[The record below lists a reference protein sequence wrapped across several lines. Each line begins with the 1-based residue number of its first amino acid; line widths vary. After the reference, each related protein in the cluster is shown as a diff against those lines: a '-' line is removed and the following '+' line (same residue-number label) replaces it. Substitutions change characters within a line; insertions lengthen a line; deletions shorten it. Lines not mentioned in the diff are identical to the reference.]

1 MAAPRIERCYS
12 CWRDVSTRKEIKQRR
27 LLSSGTMQAV
37 LHDLESFI
45 QKLQGDLEVEATAM
59 SNGFICRP
67 CVRLMERYQYLCEEI
82 AGNVAK
88 AIPFLPVGRG
98 MFV

>member
-1 MAAPRIERCYS
+1 MLF
-12 CWRDVSTRKEIKQRR
+12 
-27 LLSSGTMQAV
+27 LLEGCFYPQGDKTETIGTMQAV
-37 LHDLESFI
+37 LHYLESFI
-45 QKLQGDLEVEATAM
+45 QKLQGDLEVAM

>member
-1 MAAPRIERCYS
+1 M
-12 CWRDVSTRKEIKQRR
+12 D
-27 LLSSGTMQAV
+27 
-37 LHDLESFI
+37 
-45 QKLQGDLEVEATAM
+45 ATAM
-59 SNGFICRP
+59 SNWFICRP

>member
-1 MAAPRIERCYS
+1 
-12 CWRDVSTRKEIKQRR
+12 
-27 LLSSGTMQAV
+27 MQAV

-45 QKLQGDLEVEATAM
+45 QKLQGDLEVDATAM
-59 SNGFICRP
+59 SNRFICRP